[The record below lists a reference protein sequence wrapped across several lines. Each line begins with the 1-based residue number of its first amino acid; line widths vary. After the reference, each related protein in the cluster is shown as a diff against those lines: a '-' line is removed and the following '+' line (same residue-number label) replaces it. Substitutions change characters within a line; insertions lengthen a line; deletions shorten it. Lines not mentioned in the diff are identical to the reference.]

1 MGRKV
6 PKRITLPPFS
16 SSWPGFNWPQTSLCG
31 EQSRNFTVRISPEGR
46 PVYSPDLMEEGSC
59 VLARMHRTAMQ
70 AAESVC
76 SVKADVERL
85 PGK

>member
-16 SSWPGFNWPQTSLCG
+16 SSWPVFNWPQTGLCG
-31 EQSRNFTVRISPEGR
+31 EQSRKFAVRISPEGR
-46 PVYSPDLMEEGSC
+46 PVYSPYLMEEGSC

-70 AAESVC
+70 AVESAC
-76 SVKADVERL
+76 SVKADMERL
-85 PGK
+85 LGK